1 MFGLPIGLLI
11 RVGAALALAA
21 ALAWGYH
28 LMAEHFREQGRA
40 ELRPEIA
47 TLQASIAATQAR
59 ATSLALLWAAQVDKT
74 EDKARKTEVD
84 RAQTFATLLAEAKR
98 VAGPRLSAT
107 DVELLNR
114 ARRSANGE
122 TTGPTPVPDEAAA
135 TGQYAVSVAAAAA
148 NTRSTNEFIVAL
160 YAWIGECKDRVDEW
174 HIFYFGLQQATK

>member
-135 TGQYAVSVAAAAA
+135 A